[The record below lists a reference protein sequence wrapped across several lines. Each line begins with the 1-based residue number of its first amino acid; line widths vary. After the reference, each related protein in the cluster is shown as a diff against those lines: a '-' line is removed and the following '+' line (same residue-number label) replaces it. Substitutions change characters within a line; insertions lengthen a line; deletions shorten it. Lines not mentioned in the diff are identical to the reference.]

1 VYHTTVTRRAL
12 TNSSVVP
19 QRRRVC
25 LTTAPTRASTFLT
38 RWSSSAISRSWR
50 ISACFRLVISRV
62 NPFTRIRRPVVSKSA
77 ASVSRLPANAMLET
91 KNLSRA
97 VDGKVLVDDVS
108 VQMQPGEIIAVV
120 GPSGAGKSSFL
131 RLIDRLDEP
140 TSGTVLLNGNDYRA
154 SYAAASA
161 W

>member
-1 VYHTTVTRRAL
+1 
-12 TNSSVVP
+12 
-19 QRRRVC
+19 
-25 LTTAPTRASTFLT
+25 
-38 RWSSSAISRSWR
+38 
-50 ISACFRLVISRV
+50 
-62 NPFTRIRRPVVSKSA
+62 
-77 ASVSRLPANAMLET
+77 MLET

-120 GPSGAGKSSFL
+120 GPSCAGKSSFL

-154 SYAAASA
+154 SCAAASA